1 MLKEKIKELR
11 SNIQEK
17 RADLNKQIEDA
28 KAKAEAGD
36 MDAAKAIKEAIDA
49 LNKEIEELEEQ
60 LENLE
65 DIDALEPKEDEQS
78 PAAPP
83 SKDSSK
89 GETRSMH
96 KKLMNKTDE
105 ELRSFENY
113 IRSRGEYRDGL
124 TTENTSVV
132 VPKEVVTNVLELK
145 DDEFDLANYVTS
157 ETVGSKYGSFPVVRR
172 KAGRLMTKEQLAEMG
187 EVTTNP
193 FIDVEWDVE
202 TYAGMIPLSNEL
214 IEDSAIDIVAK
225 VQSYLQ
231 RTVRE
236 TNNYAIIEILKSFK
250 AVNANSLDELKR
262 VHNVELKASMK
273 KSAVM
278 NQSAY
283 NMLDTLKDEN
293 GRYLLQ
299 DSISAPSGKTLFG
312 AEVIVVD
319 DELLPNGGTEAAPT
333 YPIFMGDL
341 KESVFVAKRNQIS
354 VEWEKFDRYSTGLAV
369 VLRADYKQ
377 IDPDAGRFVHFAPE
391 VVASPEQPAA

>member
-11 SNIQEK
+11 SDIQEK
-17 RADLNKQIEDA
+17 RADLNKQIADA

-49 LNKEIEELEEQ
+49 LNKEIEELEGQ

-65 DIDALEPKEDEQS
+65 EIDSLEPKEDQQP
-78 PAAPP
+78 PAPT
-83 SKDSSK
+83 KETSK
-89 GETRSMH
+89 GETRSMP
-96 KKLMNKTDE
+96 KNLMNKSNE

-157 ETVGSKYGSFPVVRR
+157 ETVGSKSGSFPVVRR

-214 IEDSAIDIVAK
+214 IEDSAIDIIAK

-236 TNNYAIIEILKSFK
+236 TNNYEIIEILKSFK

-299 DSISAPSGKTLFG
+299 DSISAPSGKSLFG

-341 KESVFVAKRNQIS
+341 KESVFVAKRNQVS

-391 VVASPEQPAA
+391 VVANPEQPAA